1 MNFRLCS
8 HFLSFKRWCKNTSFS
23 ICLNQASRARRC
35 NDRSQPDLQA
45 HINCDYRTTL
55 KNARAAPRRF
65 SASDGL
71 RPASASAR
79 SIRFCATP
87 GAGVAWG
94 ADSGLMKS
102 AICLSNSVMVLR
114 WIIKSNSAKSYGE
127 LNIRVFPRRASL
139 QVLRFNAKSA

>member
-23 ICLNQASRARRC
+23 ICLNQASRVRRC

-114 WIIKSNSAKSYGE
+114 LVGAKSYDE
-127 LNIRVFPRRASL
+127 LNIRVFPRLTSL
-139 QVLRFNAKSA
+139 QASDSNAKNA